1 MTARTCE
8 WHDMPIPCKACDTS
22 TVTNLIFGP
31 AATRNLRISEQRIAS
46 HSHDGATPD
55 LAATRMQPEPVK
67 TESVPV
73 VHYVINDILAR
84 ADVGLDRYG
93 TMLKADNGRD
103 HLVDAYQEAL
113 DLACYLRAE
122 LIRRDGK

>member
-8 WHDMPIPCKACDTS
+8 WHDEPIPCRSCVSFVFTS
-22 TVTNLIFGP
+22 D
-31 AATRNLRISEQRIAS
+31 R
-46 HSHDGATPD
+46 ATPD

-73 VHYVINDILAR
+73 VHYVIKDILAR

>member
-31 AATRNLRISEQRIAS
+31 AATRK
-46 HSHDGATPD
+46 
-55 LAATRMQPEPVK
+55 QPEPVK

-73 VHYVINDILAR
+73 VHYVIKDMLAR

-122 LIRRDGK
+122 LMRRDGK

>member
-8 WHDMPIPCKACDTS
+8 WHDMPIPCPDCAHAYEGKAFAHS
-22 TVTNLIFGP
+22 IR
-31 AATRNLRISEQRIAS
+31 AA
-46 HSHDGATPD
+46 PD
-55 LAATRMQPEPVK
+55 PAATRMQPEPVA

-73 VHYVINDILAR
+73 VHYVIKDMLAR

-122 LIRRDGK
+122 LIRRDGG

>member
-8 WHDMPIPCKACDTS
+8 WHDEPTPCVACRD
-22 TVTNLIFGP
+22 NNPFNHKGR

-73 VHYVINDILAR
+73 VHYVIKDILAR

>member
-8 WHDMPIPCKACDTS
+8 WHDEPTPCKACRDK
-22 TVTNLIFGP
+22 NPFNHKD
-31 AATRNLRISEQRIAS
+31 R
-46 HSHDGATPD
+46 ATPD
-55 LAATRMQPEPVK
+55 LAATRTQPEPVK
-67 TESVPV
+67 TDSVPV
-73 VHYVINDILAR
+73 VHYVIKDILAR